1 MSAHVKPISPPACIS
16 ALTRQIARFAPS
28 ETSMP
33 HYDLI
38 LRGGQAVLPW
48 GIEPLDIGVR
58 DGRIAAM
65 GSLRT
70 SEATQEVDCRQLHVL
85 PGLIDAHVHL
95 REPGDPAVETI
106 ATGTRAAILGG
117 LAAVFD
123 MPNTAPS
130 ITDSAQ
136 LA

>member
-1 MSAHVKPISPPACIS
+1 
-16 ALTRQIARFAPS
+16 
-28 ETSMP
+28 MP

-65 GSLRT
+65 GSLRA
-70 SEATQEVDCRQLHVL
+70 SEATQEVDCRHLHIL

-95 REPGDPAVETI
+95 REPGEI
-106 ATGTRAAILGG
+106 GRAH
-117 LAAVFD
+117 V
-123 MPNTAPS
+123 
-130 ITDSAQ
+130 
-136 LA
+136 